1 MSPHHFH
8 GVVLDTYA
16 WVEYFAG
23 TSQGKRVAEIVEES
37 RERITPA
44 TVISELTEKNLK
56 EGFVESEID
65 EMVDFIAM
73 QTRVYPCD
81 LEVARKAG
89 ELNFA
94 MKKKVKGWGM
104 LDSLN
109 YAVAVLLGCAFVT
122 GDPHFASLDRDD
134 VIFLR

>member
-1 MSPHHFH
+1 M
-8 GVVLDTYA
+8 DTYA

-23 TSQGKRVAEIVEES
+23 TDQGKRVAEILEEN

-56 EGFVESEID
+56 EGFTESEID
-65 EMVDFIAM
+65 EMVSFIAS
-73 QTRVYPCD
+73 QTRVYSCD
-81 LEVARKAG
+81 LEVAQKAG

-104 LDSLN
+104 MDSLN
-109 YAVAVLLGCAFVT
+109 YAVAVVLGCAFVT
-122 GDPHFASLDRDD
+122 GDPHFEHLDRND
-134 VIFLR
+134 VILLR